1 MISAEIASCPYG
13 TTYHDIIKVVEEGNL
28 MKVNP
33 NAQKIS
39 VAESKQQMMKQL
51 KEVANGMEEQ
61 FANMLVKEMKKS
73 IDKNEEGS
81 TAMQIYESMLDQEYA
96 RILADQ
102 GKLGLSEVI
111 IKQLAPKMNLE
122 TAQHQGPVSG
132 VPGEQDD
139 SN

>member
-1 MISAEIASCPYG
+1 
-13 TTYHDIIKVVEEGNL
+13 

-51 KEVANGMEEQ
+51 KEVATGMEEQ
-61 FANMLVKEMKKS
+61 FANMLISEMKKS

-81 TAMQIYESMLDQEYA
+81 TAMRIYESMLDQEYA

-102 GKLGLSEVI
+102 GKLGLSDVI
-111 IKQLAPKMNLE
+111 VKQLAPKMNLD
-122 TAQHQGPVSG
+122 TANHQGPVSG
-132 VPGEQDD
+132 APGEKKNDT
-139 SN
+139 N